1 MKKLLIG
8 FLITLLMTGCSA
20 TYKIKISDKAK
31 DYIIDNSYDES
42 YGARPIKRYVAQN
55 VETLIAM
62 QLINGEIVDNSEILI
77 DVEDNKIIIKK

>member
-1 MKKLLIG
+1 MEDRLVQRNI
-8 FLITLLMTGCSA
+8 
-20 TYKIKISDKAK
+20 KIKISDKAK